1 MKSKVE
7 RVKAHSLL
15 EHLSSSCE
23 DLGLVPRT
31 KEKRKGMR
39 EWGGQREAKGREE
52 RKLYLQG
59 KAPETQYPCAWNHS

>member
-7 RVKAHSLL
+7 RVKAHLLL
-15 EHLSSSCE
+15 ERLSSSCE

-31 KEKRKGMR
+31 KEKRKEMR
-39 EWGGQREAKGREE
+39 EGGEQREAKGREE

-59 KAPETQYPCAWNHS
+59 KSPETQYPCAWNHS